1 MTWRESSKIRK
12 GSYVSFLSD
21 TKIGSLESSSLP
33 NVNWGWSL
41 RFGGLFSFLRESC
54 LDALE

>member
-12 GSYVSFLSD
+12 GSCVSFLSD
-21 TKIGSLESSSLP
+21 TKIGSFESCGLP
-33 NVNWGWSL
+33 TVNWGWSL